1 VQVRGE
7 VRQRDVDDEY
17 VHHTH
22 HARQG
27 ERRENDAW
35 MPVLVLSGCGCSP
48 SHSSARRNQD
58 HAAAQ
63 VAGLVAFVNRRGS
76 VRSSRSLMS
85 NRGSPASIMAPISA
99 TARNPGTL
107 YGLRAS
113 RIVSERAV
121 WWCCA
126 RISPGAP
133 ADGEEAESGATS
145 IS

>member
-1 VQVRGE
+1 MQVRGD

-35 MPVLVLSGCGCSP
+35 MPVFVLSGCGCSP

-85 NRGSPASIMAPISA
+85 NRGSPASIMAPSSA
-99 TARNPGTL
+99 TGSQPGDL
-107 YGLRAS
+107 VRVAGEQDR
-113 RIVSERAV
+113 ERAGGLV
-121 WWCCA
+121 VLCTDIA
-126 RISPGAP
+126 G
-133 ADGEEAESGATS
+133 GSGGR
-145 IS
+145 

>member
-1 VQVRGE
+1 
-7 VRQRDVDDEY
+7 
-17 VHHTH
+17 
-22 HARQG
+22 
-27 ERRENDAW
+27 

-85 NRGSPASIMAPISA
+85 NRGSPASIMAPSSA
-99 TARNPGTL
+99 TGSQPGDL
-107 YGLRAS
+107 VRVAGEQDR
-113 RIVSERAV
+113 ERAGGRV
-121 WWCCA
+121 CSV
-126 RISPGAP
+126 RISPGAL